1 MLNKKWISLVAIC
14 LSTTLMTTN
23 SWAHGGEH
31 LAPGKS
37 FPNLSL
43 DDQHEKAQS
52 LAATTKLV
60 LFGRDMASGKLLE
73 QALSQWDG
81 KKLQQKGVVYIA
93 DISGMPGLIA
103 SLFAIPAMQDR
114 PYPILLDHEGD
125 KTEAINSK
133 EDQVTLLF
141 LDEFKITKI
150 QYLDSAEQIQ
160 QQLQAL

>member
-1 MLNKKWISLVAIC
+1 MLNRKAISICAIC
-14 LSTTLMTTN
+14 LSSALVSVN

-31 LAPGKS
+31 LAAGKS
-37 FPNLSL
+37 FPNLAL
-43 DDQHEKAQS
+43 EDQNEKAQQVAS
-52 LAATTKLV
+52 ATKLV
-60 LFGRDMASGKLLE
+60 LFGRDMASSKLLE
-73 QALSQWDG
+73 QALEQWDE

-114 PYPILLDHEGD
+114 PYPILLDREGE

-141 LDEFKITKI
+141 LDEYKITKI
-150 QYLDSAEQIQ
+150 QYLDDAEKIKL
-160 QQLQAL
+160 QLQAL